1 MAMTLSELARRLGA
15 TLEGDGS
22 TEVRGVAGIHEAQPG
37 DVTFVSGPRYAAAV
51 ATTKASAV
59 VVSPKWAP
67 RVSGPALLR
76 VADPDQGFTQATL
89 VFAPPPV
96 KPVPGVHP
104 TAVVAPGVVL
114 APDVSI
120 GPCAVLEP
128 GVRVGARSV
137 ISALCYVGHEAT
149 IGEDCFL
156 YPHVSLRERVRIGN
170 RVMIHNGT
178 VVGSDGFGY
187 SVDAKGVRHKIP
199 QVGTVVIG
207 DDVEIGSNVSI
218 DRARFGKT
226 SIGNGVKIDNLV
238 QIAHN
243 VTIGDHVVICA
254 LSGIAGSTEVKAHA
268 LLASQ
273 AGLIGHLVIGE
284 GAIIGAQAGVTKDV
298 PPKSFVLGSP
308 AVPHD
313 QMKKNH
319 AAVMR
324 LPHLKE
330 KVADL
335 EARLKAMEERLK

>member
-1 MAMTLSELARRLGA
+1 MALTLSELAKRLGA

-22 TEVRGVAGIHEAQPG
+22 TQVRGVAGIHEAQPG
-37 DVTFVSGPRYAAAV
+37 DVTFVSGPRYAGAV

-59 VVSPKWAP
+59 IGGAQWEP

-76 VADPDQGFTQATL
+76 AADPDQSFTDATL

-96 KPVPGVHP
+96 KPAPGVHP
-104 TAVVAPGVVL
+104 TAVVAPG
-114 APDVSI
+114 
-120 GPCAVLEP
+120 AVLGQGVSVGPYVVIEP

-137 ISALCYVGHEAT
+137 LSALCYVGHEVT

-170 RVMIHNGT
+170 RVMIHNST

-187 SVDAKGVRHKIP
+187 SVDANGVRHKIP

-226 SIGNGVKIDNLV
+226 AIGNGVKIDNLV

-243 VTIGDHVVICA
+243 VTIGDHAVICGQ
-254 LSGIAGSTEVKAHA
+254 SGIAGSSEVKAHA
-268 LLASQ
+268 ILASQ
-273 AGLIGHLVIGE
+273 AGMSGHLVIGE
-284 GAIIGAQAGVTKDV
+284 WAVVGAQAGVTKDV
-298 PPKSFVLGSP
+298 PPKTYVLGSP
-308 AVPHD
+308 ALPRE
-313 QMKKNH
+313 QMKRNH

-335 EARLKAMEERLK
+335 EARLKALEDKLK